1 MRNVIVGTAGHVD
14 HGKTCLIKAL
24 TGIDTDRLAEEKKRG
39 ITIEL
44 GFASL
49 PNDEG
54 LRIGI
59 VDVPGHE
66 KFIRNMLAGIG
77 GIDLVLLVI
86 AMDEGVMPQ
95 TVEHFE
101 ILSMLGIGR
110 GILVFTKSDL
120 VDDEWAMMVEEDTKE
135 LVKGT
140 FMEEAP
146 TVRVSA
152 RTGDN
157 IGRLRQ
163 MILEEVRG
171 IEEKR
176 SDGELFRLPVDR
188 VFTAGGFGTVVTG
201 TLLEGS
207 CRTGQEIML
216 YPEERLLRI
225 RGIESHG
232 NQEETAS
239 AGQRTAL
246 NLSGI
251 KKEEISRG
259 SILAAPGSII
269 PGAMADVKI
278 RLFSSTDRR
287 LKNGDR
293 VHISYGAAQSVCKVV
308 LLSIDELAGGEEAY
322 AQLRF
327 DEPAAVKRG
336 DRFIIRFYSPVETFG
351 GGVVLEAAAG
361 KHRRFREEVTEF
373 LRIKETGTDE
383 EAAEAGIRESG
394 TRFPEKKELAVRLN
408 TTAGHM
414 DAILEKLKKQKKI
427 LILSSSFCI
436 HREYWEKIVRLAEL
450 VLTQFHSG
458 NPVSQGMERE
468 EFKSRLGQELYLPPK
483 IREEILKELIKR
495 KVVTAAASTV
505 ALAGFTAGYSG
516 ENETVKRE
524 LEALYRRSGWEVP
537 SNEEAAGRFG
547 DKKQAR
553 RIMAELTRTGEL
565 VKVNPDAYMAAEHW
579 ERALEILHGHFRENG
594 EITLAEYRDL
604 LGTSRKYS
612 VMLLDAF
619 DRRKITK
626 KNGDI
631 RILMS

>member
-44 GFASL
+44 GFAGL

-54 LRIGI
+54 MRIGI
-59 VDVPGHE
+59 IDVPGHE

-101 ILSMLGIGR
+101 ILNMLGIR
-110 GILVFTKSDL
+110 KGIIVLTKTDL
-120 VDDEWAMMVEEDTKE
+120 VDEEWAGMVEEDTKR
-135 LVKGT
+135 LVSGS
-140 FMEEAP
+140 FLEEAP
-146 TVRVSA
+146 MIRVSA
-152 RTGDN
+152 QTGEN
-157 IGRLRQ
+157 IGRLKQR
-163 MILEEVRG
+163 ILDEVRG

-176 SDGELFRLPVDR
+176 EDGELFRLPVDR
-188 VFTAGGFGTVVTG
+188 VFTVEGFGTVVTG

-207 CRTGQEIML
+207 CHVGQELML

-232 NQEETAS
+232 NREETAS

-246 NLSGI
+246 NLTGI
-251 KKEEISRG
+251 KKEEIRRG
-259 SILAAPGSII
+259 SLLAAPGSII

-278 RLFSSTDRR
+278 RLFSTTDRR

-293 VHISYGAAQSVCKVV
+293 VHISYGAAQTVCKVV
-308 LLSIDELAGGEEAY
+308 LLSLNELAGGEEAY

-327 DEPAAVKRG
+327 DGPVAVKRG

-351 GGVVLEAAAG
+351 GGVVLEAAAA
-361 KHRRFREEVTEF
+361 KHRRFREEVLET
-373 LRIKETGTDE
+373 LRKKETGTEE
-383 EAAEAGIRESG
+383 EAAEAGIREFGS
-394 TRFPEKKELAVRLN
+394 RFPEKQELAVRMN
-408 TTAGHM
+408 TTVSHV
-414 DAILEKLKKQKKI
+414 DTILERLKKQKKI
-427 LILSSSFCI
+427 LVLSGTYCI
-436 HREYWEKIVRLAEL
+436 HREYWEKTVRLAEQE
-450 VLTQFHSG
+450 LTQFHRENS
-458 NPVSQGMERE
+458 VLQGMERE
-468 EFKSRLGQELYLPPK
+468 EFKSRLGQELHLPPK

-495 KVVTAAASTV
+495 KVITAADRTV
-505 ALAGFTAGYSG
+505 ALAGFAAGYSG
-516 ENETVKRE
+516 ENETIKGE
-524 LEALYRRSGWEVP
+524 LIELYRQAGWEVP
-537 SNEEAAGRFG
+537 SNDEAAGRFR

-565 VKVNPDAYMAAEHW
+565 IKVNPDAYMAPEHW
-579 ERALEILHGHFRENG
+579 NRALEILHRHFREKG
-594 EITLAEYRDL
+594 EITLAVYRDL

-619 DRRKITK
+619 DQRKITK
-626 KNGDI
+626 KNGDV
-631 RILMS
+631 RIPR

>member
-24 TGIDTDRLAEEKKRG
+24 TGIDTDRLAEEKRRG

-59 VDVPGHE
+59 IDVPGHE
-66 KFIRNMLAGIG
+66 KFIGNMLAGIG

-86 AMDEGVMPQ
+86 AIDEGVMPQ
-95 TVEHFE
+95 TVEHLE
-101 ILSMLGIGR
+101 ILNMLGIGR
-110 GILVFTKSDL
+110 GIIVFTKKDL
-120 VDDEWAMMVEEDTKE
+120 VDEEWAVMVEEDTKE

-140 FMEEAP
+140 FLEQAP
-146 TVRVSA
+146 SIRVSA
-152 RTGDN
+152 NTGEN
-157 IGRLRQ
+157 IGMLRQ
-163 MILEEVRG
+163 MILKEVRG
-171 IEEKR
+171 IGEKR
-176 SDGELFRLPVDR
+176 EEGELFRLPVDR
-188 VFTAGGFGTVVTG
+188 VFTAEGFGTVVTG

-232 NQEETAS
+232 IQEKTAS

-246 NLSGI
+246 NLPGI
-251 KKEEISRG
+251 KKEEIRHG
-259 SILAAPGSII
+259 FTLAAPGTMI
-269 PGAMADVKI
+269 PGAMADVKV
-278 RLFSSTDRR
+278 RLFSTTSRR

-293 VHISYGAAQSVCKVV
+293 VHISYGSAQSVCKVV
-308 LLSIDELAGGEEAY
+308 LLSADELTRGEEAY

-327 DEPAAVKRG
+327 DEPVAVKRG

-351 GGVVLEAAAG
+351 GGVVLEAAAN
-361 KHRRFREEVTEF
+361 KHRRFREKVVES
-373 LRIKETGTDE
+373 LRIMETGTEE
-383 EAAEAGIRESG
+383 EAAEAEIRAFGS
-394 TRFPEKKELAVRLN
+394 RFPEKRELAVRLN
-408 TTAGHM
+408 TTVSHM
-414 DAILEKLKKQKKI
+414 DVILEKLKNQKKV
-427 LILSSSFCI
+427 LILSGSFCI
-436 HREYWEKIVRLAEL
+436 HREYWEKIVRLAEQEM
-450 VLTQFHSG
+450 TQFHKENS
-458 NPVSQGMERE
+458 VSQGMERE
-468 EFKSRLGQELYLPPK
+468 EFKSRLGQKIYLPSK

-495 KVVTAAASTV
+495 KVITAAASTV
-505 ALAGFTAGYSG
+505 ALSGFIAGYSG
-516 ENETVKRE
+516 ENEMVKRE
-524 LEALYRRSGWEVP
+524 LEEVYRRAGWEVP
-537 SNEEAAGRFG
+537 SNEEAAGRFS

-565 VKVNPDAYMAAEHW
+565 VKVNPDAYMAAEYW
-579 ERALEILHGHFRENG
+579 ERALEILHGHFRENS

-626 KNGDI
+626 KSGDI
-631 RILMS
+631 RILM

>member
-44 GFASL
+44 GFAGL

-54 LRIGI
+54 MRIGI
-59 VDVPGHE
+59 IDVPGHE

-101 ILSMLGIGR
+101 ILNMLGIR
-110 GILVFTKSDL
+110 KGIIVLTKTDL
-120 VDDEWAMMVEEDTKE
+120 VEEEWAGMVEEDTKR
-135 LVKGT
+135 LVSGS
-140 FMEEAP
+140 FLEEAP
-146 TVRVSA
+146 MIRVSA
-152 RTGDN
+152 QTGEN
-157 IGRLRQ
+157 IGRLKQR
-163 MILEEVRG
+163 ILDEVRG

-176 SDGELFRLPVDR
+176 EDGELFRLPVDR
-188 VFTAGGFGTVVTG
+188 VFTVEGFGTVVTG

-207 CRTGQEIML
+207 CHVGQELML

-232 NQEETAS
+232 NREETAS

-246 NLSGI
+246 NLTGI
-251 KKEEISRG
+251 KKEEIRRG
-259 SILAAPGSII
+259 SLLAAPGSII

-278 RLFSSTDRR
+278 RLFSTTDRR

-293 VHISYGAAQSVCKVV
+293 VHISYGAAQTVCKVV
-308 LLSIDELAGGEEAY
+308 LLSLDELAGGEEAY

-327 DEPAAVKRG
+327 DGPVAVKRG

-361 KHRRFREEVTEF
+361 KHRRFREEVLET
-373 LRIKETGTDE
+373 LRKKETGTEE
-383 EAAEAGIRESG
+383 EAAEAGIREFGS
-394 TRFPEKKELAVRLN
+394 RFPEKQELAVRMN
-408 TTAGHM
+408 TTVSHV
-414 DAILEKLKKQKKI
+414 DTILERLKKQKKI
-427 LILSSSFCI
+427 LVLSGTYCI
-436 HREYWEKIVRLAEL
+436 HREYWEKTVRLAEQE
-450 VLTQFHSG
+450 LTQFHRENS
-458 NPVSQGMERE
+458 VLQGMERE
-468 EFKSRLGQELYLPPK
+468 EFKSRLGQELHLPPK

-495 KVVTAAASTV
+495 KVITAADRTV
-505 ALAGFTAGYSG
+505 ALAGFAAGYSG
-516 ENETVKRE
+516 ENETIKGE
-524 LEALYRRSGWEVP
+524 LIELYRQAGWEVP
-537 SNEEAAGRFG
+537 SNDEAAGRFR

-565 VKVNPDAYMAAEHW
+565 IKVNPDAYMAPEYW
-579 ERALEILHGHFRENG
+579 NRALEILHRHFREKG
-594 EITLAEYRDL
+594 EITLAVYRDL

-619 DRRKITK
+619 DQRKITK
-626 KNGDI
+626 KNGDV
-631 RILMS
+631 RIPR